1 MSGLEVISKTFQLK
15 IPAERIGVLIG
26 PGGHVKQRIEEST
39 GTVIEIDSKTGD
51 IKISLKEG
59 ADPSMLLKARDMV
72 LAIGRGFSPERAF
85 RLLGDDIFLEIIDL
99 RSIVGRS
106 QSELRRIKGR
116 LIGKKGKAWKIIE
129 ETTGALLSV
138 YGHTVSIIGD
148 FEAHRIVRQA
158 ISMLLQG
165 YSHGAVFRFLYQR
178 RREIKGLRLKEKIEL
193 WERKT

>member
-1 MSGLEVISKTFQLK
+1 VINRAFQLK

-26 PGGHVKQRIEEST
+26 PRGNIKRRLEEST
-39 GTVIEIDSKTGD
+39 GTIIEINSKTGD
-51 IKISLKEG
+51 VKIGLREG
-59 ADPSMLLKARDMV
+59 TDPSALLKTRDIV

-85 RLLGDDIFLEIIDL
+85 KLLDDSLFLEVIDL
-99 RSIVGRS
+99 RSIIGRS

-148 FEAHRIVRQA
+148 FESHRIARQA
-158 ISMLLQG
+158 INMLLQG
-165 YSHGAVFRFLYQR
+165 YSHRAVFRFLYQR
-178 RREIKGLRLKEKIEL
+178 RRETKGLKLKEKIEL
-193 WERKT
+193 WERKA